1 MNEEN
6 SWFDKSNL
14 RIFVLFVLA
23 FSFIYLDGTNQKYF
37 KKTKSLINDAVS
49 QASYVVTWPIRELL
63 ASPSYIKSIIVLK
76 KNNEEINNL
85 KNKVEELIVENNFL
99 KLDSQKL
106 KDFLAEEESYS
117 ADTVQAKIILRS
129 KGIFSQSIVINRG
142 SKEGVKN
149 GSPIVKNNFLIGQ
162 VLEANFQS
170 SRVMLLTDINSRI
183 PVLIGG
189 QLIQAILVGDPSSKS
204 KVSLQYLPKKHKLEN
219 GDKIYT
225 SDIEGF
231 LKRGILIGSIVEVK
245 QNETNKMQNYLIQLH
260 YNSYQA
266 DYVSVFVSKK

>member
-1 MNEEN
+1 MQEEN

-14 RIFVLFVLA
+14 RIFVLFVIA
-23 FSFIYLDGTNQKYF
+23 FSFIYLDSINQKYF
-37 KKTKSLINDAVS
+37 KRTKSLINDVVS
-49 QASYVVTWPIRELL
+49 RASYVVTWPIRELL
-63 ASPSYIKSIIVLK
+63 ASPNYIRSIIVLK
-76 KNNEEINNL
+76 ENNEGIDDL
-85 KNKVEELIVENNFL
+85 KNKVQELINENNFL
-99 KLDSQKL
+99 KLDNQKL
-106 KDFLAEEESYS
+106 KDFVAEEELYS
-117 ADTVQAKIILRS
+117 SDTVQAKIILKS
-129 KGIFSQSIVINRG
+129 KGIFSQSIVINKG
-142 SKEGVKN
+142 TKDGIKN
-149 GSPIVKNNFLIGQ
+149 GSPIIKNNFLIGQ

-225 SDIEGF
+225 SDIEGV